1 MRNLTGFKHIL
12 LVMTL
17 LLFSTMARAEW
28 ELDTTRSKVNFV
40 SIKNNQVGEV
50 HSFASLVGFIGATGK
65 IQLTI
70 NLDSVDTLI
79 EVRNERMRELLFETV
94 KFPAAK
100 ITAQTD
106 PRVLAEVANGG
117 VLTTD
122 LPITLLLHDKEKT
135 LTVPVV
141 IVGEGDGNLRV
152 FSVQPVLINAADFGL
167 EGGVKALREIA
178 GLEAISNSVP
188 ITVQLMFVAVR

>member
-1 MRNLTGFKHIL
+1 MRNLTGFKHKL

-50 HSFASLVGFIGATGK
+50 HSFASLVGSIGATGK

-70 NLDSVDTLI
+70 NLNSVDTLI

-106 PRVLAEVANGG
+106 PRVMAEVANGG
-117 VLTTD
+117 VLTAN

-141 IVGEGDGNLRV
+141 IVGEGDSNLRV
-152 FSVQPVLINAADFGL
+152 FSAQPMLINAADFGL

-188 ITVQLMFVAVR
+188 VTVQLMFVAVR

>member
-65 IQLTI
+65 VQLTI

-122 LPITLLLHDKEKT
+122 LPITLLLHDKEKK

-152 FSVQPVLINAADFGL
+152 FSAQPVLINAADFGL
-167 EGGVKALREIA
+167 EGGVKALREMA

>member
-1 MRNLTGFKHIL
+1 MKSPTGFKHIL
-12 LVMTL
+12 LIMTL

-28 ELDTTRSKVNFV
+28 ELDTTRSKVNFI

-50 HSFASLVGFIGATGK
+50 HSFTSLAGFIGATGK
-65 IQLTI
+65 IQLAI

-94 KFPAAK
+94 KFPTAK

-106 PRVLAEVANGG
+106 PRLLAEVASGG

-122 LPITLLLHDKEKT
+122 LPITLLLHDKEKILT
-135 LTVPVV
+135 LPMV
-141 IVGEGDGNLRV
+141 IVGEGDGSLRV
-152 FSVQPVLINAADFGL
+152 FGAQPVLINAADFGL

-188 ITVQLMFVAVR
+188 VTVQLMFVAVR

>member
-1 MRNLTGFKHIL
+1 MRDLTGFKHIL

-17 LLFSTMARAEW
+17 LLFSTMVRADW
-28 ELDTTRSKVNFV
+28 ELDTTRSKVNFI
-40 SIKNNQVGEV
+40 SIKNNQIGEV
-50 HSFASLVGFIGATGK
+50 HSFTSLTGFIGATGK

-79 EVRNERMRELLFETV
+79 EVRNDRMRELLFETV

-106 PRVLAEVANGG
+106 PRVLAEVASGG

-122 LPITLLLHDKEKT
+122 LPITLLLHDKEKILT
-135 LTVPVV
+135 LPMV
-141 IVGEGDGNLRV
+141 IVGEGDGSLRV
-152 FSVQPVLINAADFGL
+152 FSAQPVLINAADFGL
-167 EGGVKALREIA
+167 DDGVKALREIA

-188 ITVQLMFVAVR
+188 VTVQLQFVAVR

>member
-1 MRNLTGFKHIL
+1 MRNLTGLKHIL

-28 ELDTTRSKVNFV
+28 ELDTTRSKLDFV

-79 EVRNERMRELLFETV
+79 EVRNERMRELLFDTV

-152 FSVQPVLINAADFGL
+152 FSAQPVLINAADFGL